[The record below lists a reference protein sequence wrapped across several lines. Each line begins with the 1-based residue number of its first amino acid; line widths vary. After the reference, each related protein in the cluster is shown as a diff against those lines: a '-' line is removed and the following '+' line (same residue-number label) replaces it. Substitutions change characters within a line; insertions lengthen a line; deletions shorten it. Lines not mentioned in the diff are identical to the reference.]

1 MGLWQCFPGD
11 GNASKKIHRIC
22 PQENTADEEKQWSF
36 GSSRL
41 TKYKCPAE
49 INEFIYMIMQICGK
63 K

>member
-22 PQENTADEEKQWSF
+22 PQENTADEEKQRSF

-41 TKYKCPAE
+41 TEDKCPGNTNSS
-49 INEFIYMIMQICGK
+49 IK
-63 K
+63 